1 LVTVS
6 GLLDSSWRRPQP
18 TIQAGALNLVEPMA
32 QSAKKLLRE
41 TLDKLPDD
49 ATLEEAIERLLF
61 LAEIEQGIADAEAG
75 RMISHE
81 EAKARLGL

>member
-1 LVTVS
+1 
-6 GLLDSSWRRPQP
+6 
-18 TIQAGALNLVEPMA
+18 MA

-61 LAEIEQGIADAEAG
+61 LAEIEQGISDADAG

>member
-1 LVTVS
+1 MATVS
-6 GLLDSSWRRPQP
+6 GLIRFLLAP
-18 TIQAGALNLVEPMA
+18 TAAANPGGALNLVDPMA

-61 LAEIEQGIADAEAG
+61 LAEIEQGISDADAG

>member
-1 LVTVS
+1 
-6 GLLDSSWRRPQP
+6 
-18 TIQAGALNLVEPMA
+18 MA

-49 ATLEEAIERLLF
+49 ATLEEVIERLLF
-61 LAEIEQGIADAEAG
+61 LAEIEQGIADADAG

>member
-1 LVTVS
+1 
-6 GLLDSSWRRPQP
+6 
-18 TIQAGALNLVEPMA
+18 MA

-61 LAEIEQGIADAEAG
+61 LAEIEQGIADADAG